1 MNVQSF
7 GDMAQY
13 LFLRRRSVEL
23 NKTLDTLTQEMST
36 GIASNLP
43 ERLGGDLGFVVDL
56 ERSISKMDSY
66 KVAAQ
71 EAGLF
76 ASTAQSYLERIND
89 NALNLGSDI
98 LALSSTSNDTTT
110 QEMATQSANFLTET
124 IANLNGKLSGR
135 SLFAGTDTSSTP
147 LESADTMMTAL
158 IAEVGALTDVDD
170 IVQAVENWFNDPA
183 GFDAIMYNGSTNN
196 MSAVRIGANEEVNFA
211 LRADDDRLKQAMQS
225 FALGALASS
234 DNLSHLSTVESSALI
249 KRAGTELMNA
259 QSELT
264 DVQSDLGFIQAR
276 IEETQTRNT
285 AALTSMGT
293 TLNDLILADPAETA
307 SRVEEVQFQLEALYS
322 ITVRSSQLNLLNY
335 M

>member
-211 LRADDDRLKQAMQS
+211 LRADDDRLKQAMQ
-225 FALGALASS
+225 
-234 DNLSHLSTVESSALI
+234 D
-249 KRAGTELMNA
+249 
-259 QSELT
+259 
-264 DVQSDLGFIQAR
+264 
-276 IEETQTRNT
+276 
-285 AALTSMGT
+285 
-293 TLNDLILADPAETA
+293 
-307 SRVEEVQFQLEALYS
+307 Y
-322 ITVRSSQLNLLNY
+322 
-335 M
+335 

>member
-13 LFLRRRSVEL
+13 LFLRHRSVEL
-23 NKTLDTLTQEMST
+23 NKTLDTLTKEMST

-234 DNLSHLSTVESSALI
+234 DSLSHLSTVESSALI

>member
-7 GDMAQY
+7 GDMAQF
-13 LFLRRRSVEL
+13 LFLRGRSVEL

-36 GIASNLP
+36 GVSSNLP
-43 ERLGGDLGFVVDL
+43 ARLGGDLGFVADL

-71 EAGLF
+71 EAALF
-76 ASTAQSYLERIND
+76 SSTAQDYLERIND
-89 NALNLGSDI
+89 NALNLGADI
-98 LALSSTSNDTTT
+98 LSLSSTANDTTA
-110 QEMATQSANFLTET
+110 QELASQSMTYLKEA
-124 IANLNGKLSGR
+124 ISNLNGQLSGR
-135 SLFAGTDTSSTP
+135 SLFAGTDTSTSP

-158 IAEVGALTDVDD
+158 VAEVGALTDEDD
-170 IVQAVENWFNDPA
+170 IVQAVQDWFSDPA
-183 GFDAIMYNGSTNN
+183 GFDAIMYNGSTDN
-196 MSAVRIGANEEVNFA
+196 MSAVRIGVNEEVNFA
-211 LRADDDRLKQAMQS
+211 LRADDERLKQAMKS
-225 FALGALASS
+225 FALGALGSQ
-234 DNLSHLSTVESSALI
+234 DYLSHLSTVESSALVA
-249 KRAGTELMNA
+249 RAGTELMNA
-259 QSELT
+259 QTSLT

-285 AALTSMGT
+285 AAFTSMAT

>member
-23 NKTLDTLTQEMST
+23 NKTLDTLTKEMST

-158 IAEVGALTDVDD
+158 IAEVGTLTDVDD

>member
-76 ASTAQSYLERIND
+76 ASTAQSYLEQIND

-234 DNLSHLSTVESSALI
+234 DSLSHLSTVESSALI

-276 IEETQTRNT
+276 IDETQTRNT